1 MRHPEMF
8 LNQIHDYVPDVRRS
22 GAYILFFMLLFPVM
36 AWASINVDLTDVS
49 EESGTARLLIK
60 DHGKIVKSMSID
72 LSHVDPRYAPEAIT
86 FPSIYCGNKAQ
97 VVIVKAEFSNGVAYG
112 DFYNYFILNP
122 NNWTVMDDFNGAE
135 AYARNSGGIDT
146 HTGHEN
152 TEKLLRAGRYF
163 GPVCRIFDLY
173 TKPLPSSGPSFDCNT
188 ASSLA
193 EQTVCKDSK
202 LAALDHTYGASLQK
216 SLRSASPE
224 KRQNIANRYI
234 FDMYFRDTWGTN
246 KKEIAQVYEKIL
258 GKSTE
263 KTGSVPTKK
272 TSEAVCSQARTP
284 AERAICGNPTLKKL
298 DTEMADAYHRVFA
311 NTQPNSPARK
321 ALIDA
326 QRQWLKTR
334 DACQAD
340 VACIKKAYRERI
352 QALKGS

>member
-1 MRHPEMF
+1 M
-8 LNQIHDYVPDVRRS
+8 RRS
-22 GAYILFFMLLFPVM
+22 MVYITFFILLFPIM
-36 AWASINVDLTDVS
+36 AWASINVEIKDVS

-72 LSHVDPRYAPEAIT
+72 LNPTRSPPEAMT
-86 FPSIYCGNKAQ
+86 FPSTYCGKNAQ
-97 VVIVKAEFSNGVAYG
+97 VVIVKTEVSNGEFSG
-112 DFYNYFILNP
+112 DFYEYLIFNP
-122 NNWTVMDDFNGAE
+122 KNWTVIDDFDGSE
-135 AYARNSGGIDT
+135 TYFRNSEKVNS

-202 LAALDHTYGASLQK
+202 LAALDHAYGASLQK

-224 KRQNIANRYI
+224 ERQNIANRYI

-246 KKEIAQVYEKIL
+246 KKEIAQVYEKLL

-263 KTGSVPTKK
+263 KAGSVSAKK
-272 TSEAVCSQARTP
+272 TAAATCTQARTP
-284 AERAICGNPTLKKL
+284 TEGAICGNPALQKL
-298 DTEMADAYHRVFA
+298 DTEMAVAYHRAFQ
-311 NTQPNSPARK
+311 NTQPNTPARK
-321 ALIDA
+321 ALIEA

-334 DACQAD
+334 DACEAD
-340 VACIKKAYRERI
+340 AACIEKAYQTRI
-352 QALKGS
+352 QALKAS